1 MYLSIPLN
9 PPHPLK
15 KCLIE
20 DCRLIPFVIARL
32 LVSRGDPG
40 GCEYVTGIPLDCRS
54 RLRLLRNDKKN
65 NPIDNRKAAI
75 KNRWHE

>member
-40 GCEYVTGIPLDCRS
+40 EYRTHIVSPLDCRS
-54 RLRLLRNDKKN
+54 RLRLLRD
-65 NPIDNRKAAI
+65 DNRIERAA
-75 KNRWHE
+75 